1 MVKCADGCGTTLS
14 LDEPNRGEVYV
25 SMAKPGSETRWCS
38 MYLDPNGI
46 VELVGE
52 LQEVLK
58 QMGAGPND

>member
-1 MVKCADGCGTTLS
+1 MVKCSCGRGTS
-14 LDEPNRGEVYV
+14 LAFDEPKRDEVYV
-25 SMAKPGSETRWCS
+25 MMQKPDSETRWCF